1 MRKTKVTHDSRMSE
15 SAPDDGV
22 TTSAV
27 SRQQLALVQ
36 SAIRPLEPVPV
47 TPETVCAV
55 VVSYHPDRDFF
66 DRIQRIFPQ
75 VRQTVIVDNGSSSQL
90 TERMRELADE
100 YDIHLILNHRNE
112 GLARALNIGAQWAIE
127 QGYRWLLTLDQDTTV
142 SPEMIQSLG
151 EVFSRYSSPQQL
163 AVVGSNYIDKADD
176 RLCEELVGSGN
187 FASREMTTVL
197 TSGSL
202 ISLNVFHAIGGF
214 RDDFFI
220 DSVDH
225 EYCLRARAHGFRVIM
240 TSEPIMKHGIGNLTE
255 HRLLWRRVHTTNHS
269 PVRRYFAT
277 RNTLILT
284 REYVAK
290 EPRWTIEHVSGFI
303 KSIILVCL
311 FERDR
316 IPKIKYILRGC
327 IDALSGRT
335 GSLGEVDADK

>member
-1 MRKTKVTHDSRMSE
+1 MHKTKVTNDPLVSE
-15 SAPDDGV
+15 STPHVGAAA
-22 TTSAV
+22 SLV
-27 SRQQLALVQ
+27 SRQQLVPVQ
-36 SAIRPLEPVPV
+36 SAIWPLEPVPP
-47 TPETVCAV
+47 TPETVCGV
-55 VVSYHPDRDFF
+55 VVTYHPDRDFF
-66 DRIQRIFPQ
+66 DRIKRVVPQ
-75 VRQTVIVDNGSSSQL
+75 VRQTVIVDNGSSSRL

-100 YDIHLILNHRNE
+100 CDIHLILNHRNE

-142 SPEMIQSLG
+142 SPEIIQSLG
-151 EVFSRYSSPQQL
+151 EVLSHYSFPQRL
-163 AVVGSNYIDKADD
+163 AVVGSNYIDKAND
-176 RLCEELVGSGN
+176 RLCEELVGSDDS
-187 FASREMTTVL
+187 ASREMTTVL

-202 ISLNVFHAIGGF
+202 ISLNVFRAIGGF

-240 TSEPIMKHGIGNLTE
+240 TSKPIMKHGIGNLTE

-284 REYVAK
+284 REYLVK

-311 FERDR
+311 FERER

-327 IDALSGRT
+327 IDALLGRT
-335 GSLGEVDADK
+335 GSMGEVDADK